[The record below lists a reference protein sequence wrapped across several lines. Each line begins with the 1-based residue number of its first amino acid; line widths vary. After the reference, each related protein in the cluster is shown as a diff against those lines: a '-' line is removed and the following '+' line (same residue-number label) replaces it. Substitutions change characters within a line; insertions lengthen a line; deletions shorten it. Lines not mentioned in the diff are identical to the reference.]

1 MSPLNFKTIILSGWG
16 ATCLRVSSR
25 RTDGRERR
33 LDMASV
39 YTRGGKG
46 KKKDHVCMHAC
57 AHAHIDVCA
66 CAVCVYALVY
76 MCMCICIYMYIYVSV
91 YMYAYTCTYT
101 RVWMYICTRVVAF
114 CLFVL
119 SNPSTTCV
127 CITGVFLT
135 PACMCRGGWEERGW
149 NRVKMDSACCWRGRL
164 CFGRGRDRGVVL
176 HVSLFLR
183 VSGWWVGVCL
193 YMRVHTHKLF
203 WYLM

>member
-76 MCMCICIYMYIYVSV
+76 
-91 YMYAYTCTYT
+91 
-101 RVWMYICTRVVAF
+101 
-114 CLFVL
+114 
-119 SNPSTTCV
+119 
-127 CITGVFLT
+127 
-135 PACMCRGGWEERGW
+135 
-149 NRVKMDSACCWRGRL
+149 
-164 CFGRGRDRGVVL
+164 L
-176 HVSLFLR
+176 HVNK
-183 VSGWWVGVCL
+183 V
-193 YMRVHTHKLF
+193 
-203 WYLM
+203 